1 MKAVD
6 SETADAGTPR
16 VRGAARSVIEGAIR
30 FTLVSLG
37 GFAVWAFAGGWFY
50 RNTGEAGLYAAS
62 TVVFIGLAGWLLHPL
77 VAGPRPVARL
87 LGVFVPAFLAY
98 AVVWCVFWF
107 MLRFGAGEW
116 LGSLAGSVAFVGIA
130 GWRFG
135 NLRPVV
141 KASLVFFAA
150 HSAGYFAGGELMEV
164 MSGADARE
172 WLGGVSR
179 EAQGALA
186 KLSWGLLYGIGF
198 GAGLGYAFHVLQKG
212 KADRG
217 FGNPNH
223 SRAGDSAGSS
233 RSSR

>member
-1 MKAVD
+1 MKAMD
-6 SETADAGTPR
+6 SEAGDAGALR
-16 VRGAARSVIEGAIR
+16 ARGAARSMIEGAIR
-30 FTLVSLG
+30 FALVSLG

-77 VAGPRPVARL
+77 VAGPRPVVRL

-98 AVVWCVFWF
+98 AVVWCAFWF
-107 MLRFGAGEW
+107 VLGFGAGEW
-116 LGSLAGSVAFVGIA
+116 LGSLAGSVAFVGVA

-164 MSGADARE
+164 MSGEGARE
-172 WLGGVSR
+172 WIGGLSR

-186 KLSWGLLYGIGF
+186 KLSWGLLYGMGV
-198 GAGLGYAFHVLQKG
+198 GAGLGYAFHALLFVR
-212 KADRG
+212 ADEK
-217 FGNPNH
+217 
-223 SRAGDSAGSS
+223 RA
-233 RSSR
+233 R